1 MSDEGWVDVTG
12 GRLRWTAAGEGS
24 PLVLVHGFSFDQRQW
39 DPQIGPLSKQHRVV
53 RYDLRGFGS
62 STCPVGG
69 YRHSDDLRVLLDSLG
84 IERPVLVGLSLGANV
99 VLAYTIQHPQE
110 VAGLVLASPG
120 LAGHHWTVQRHPEA
134 VAAHAAS
141 HGVAAG
147 KRFWLEH
154 PIFTSTR
161 RSPQARVAVDEMV
174 RGYSGWH
181 LQNADLQL
189 PGPDVRAAL
198 GALQVPALVISGD
211 LDVAGYR
218 EIASEIAAALP
229 RGKLVRFPDAG
240 HVMNLEEPER
250 FNSLVLAVAAT
261 PPTPSLYGVP
271 VL

>member
-1 MSDEGWVDVTG
+1 MSEEGWVDVTG

-39 DPQIGPLSKQHRVV
+39 EPQIGPLSMQHRLV

-62 STCPVGG
+62 STRPVGG
-69 YRHSDDLRVLLDSLG
+69 YRHIDDLRMLLRALG

-99 VLAYTIQHPQE
+99 VLAYAIQHAQE

-120 LAGHHWTVQRHPEA
+120 LPGHHWAVQRPPEA

-147 KRFWLEH
+147 KKFWLEH

-161 RSPQARVAVDEMV
+161 RYPQARVAVEEMV
-174 RGYSGWH
+174 NAYSGWH
-181 LQNADLQL
+181 WQNTDVQQ

-198 GALQVPALVISGD
+198 TALQVPALVISGD

-218 EIASEIAAALP
+218 EIAGEIAAALP
-229 RGKLVRFPDAG
+229 HGKLARFPDAG

-250 FNSLVLAVAAT
+250 FDSLVLEFAAEVA
-261 PPTPSLYGVP
+261 PRS
-271 VL
+271 